1 MQIMFGSNNWMIR
14 RHALKHILSK
24 CWNVELKNLQE
35 NRNSANKTCIGSNNK
50 KNYAKRWT

>member
-35 NRNSANKTCIGSNNK
+35 NRNSANKTCIGSNN
-50 KNYAKRWT
+50 